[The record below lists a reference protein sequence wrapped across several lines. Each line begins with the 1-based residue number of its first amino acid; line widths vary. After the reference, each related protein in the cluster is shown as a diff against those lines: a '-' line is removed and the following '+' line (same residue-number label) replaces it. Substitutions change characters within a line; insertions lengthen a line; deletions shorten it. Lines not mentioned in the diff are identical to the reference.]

1 MRRVTPAFLT
11 MIMLLIVGGLV
22 VLYVGKRLLAK
33 PEAPPPALQ
42 TVPMAIQD
50 LPVGTVITTEHL
62 AKGRI
67 LASKLVPENALTNEP
82 LIGRVVKNPIT
93 HATPIKTTD
102 LYLPNE
108 FPPLA
113 LGPGMEAMTFPT
125 GTASTTV
132 DGIVKTGDRV
142 NIQFTPASAP
152 DMNETGGYTMT
163 LMKGIKVLAMNRNLA
178 GAPARGRATGS
189 MVVEVSPEQ
198 AKILLLCKDKG
209 QLNMTYT
216 TETENSGRIVLKD
229 SEKATLAEILNVGPP
244 DKPITPI
251 VTELY
256 SGNGRRLHTFKDGLR
271 ADRYGIERFDYNRN
285 RGFGGGYG
293 DFGGGNVAPVPDENQ
308 VFGSGSGNYLSVPA
322 GAASAAGNGGF
333 GGNGGMGGNN
343 GFGGNAGFGGA
354 GNGAAAARPEGGN

>member
-11 MIMLLIVGGLV
+11 MIMLLVVGGLV

-50 LPVGTVITTEHL
+50 LPVGTVITSEHL

-67 LASKLVPENALTNEP
+67 LASKLVPENALTNDP

-108 FPPLA
+108 FPPLV
-113 LGPGMEAMTFPT
+113 LGAGMEAMTFPT
-125 GTASTTV
+125 GTASMTV

-229 SEKATLAEILNVGPP
+229 SEKATLAEILNVSPP
-244 DKPITPI
+244 DKPIAPI

-333 GGNGGMGGNN
+333 GGNGGTGGNN